1 MGWGVHDYPAPP
13 PEPPAPTCPVCGQE
27 CETIV
32 LDVYGD
38 AVGCME
44 CIKTVDAYLWRENNV

>member
-1 MGWGVHDYPAPP
+1 MRLYA
-13 PEPPAPTCPVCGQE
+13 CPVCGQE